1 MTTPERDQIDQVL
14 RRLLVDGVGGRDA
27 AAYFDRTYHPAV
39 VIHEAPSLPYGG
51 DHVGLEGAVEHA
63 RAFLATWGD
72 RQRPEHHD
80 VHAHWVVG
88 HEEVA
93 CRWELRAAEGR
104 QTRRFLAMSH
114 YRFRDGLIVES
125 RMFHFDLPAVLGF
138 LSRPPR
144 RR

>member
-1 MTTPERDQIDQVL
+1 VL
-14 RRLLVDGVGGRDA
+14 QRLLVHGVGGRDA

-51 DHVGLEGAVEHA
+51 DYVGLDGAVEHA

-72 RQRPEHHD
+72 RQRPEHHGL
-80 VHAHWVVG
+80 AARWWAG
-88 HEEVA
+88 PTEAA

-104 QTRRFLAMSH
+104 ATHRFLAMSH

-125 RMFHFDLPAVLGF
+125 RMFHFDLPALLDF
-138 LSRPPR
+138 LSRTADR
-144 RR
+144 R